1 MIFKDTSLLERF
13 LRIKP
18 YKYETKGDIK

>member
-18 YKYETKGDIK
+18 YKYETRGDIK